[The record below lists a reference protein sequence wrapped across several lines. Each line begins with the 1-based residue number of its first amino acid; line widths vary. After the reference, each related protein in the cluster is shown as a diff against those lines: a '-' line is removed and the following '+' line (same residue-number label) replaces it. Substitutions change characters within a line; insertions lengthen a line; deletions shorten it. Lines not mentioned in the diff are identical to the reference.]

1 MTTPSP
7 MTREELLELAALD
20 AFGLLDDYEAALFT
34 RSFHH
39 APVAVQDEIKE
50 LQASFASDPV
60 FVPDVQ
66 PATDLRHRVLDRV
79 SKAIETESV
88 ELAPLR

>member
-1 MTTPSP
+1 

-39 APVAVQDEIKE
+39 APVAVQDEIR
-50 LQASFASDPV
+50 S
-60 FVPDVQ
+60 
-66 PATDLRHRVLDRV
+66 
-79 SKAIETESV
+79 TEEV
-88 ELAPLR
+88 ELISLSLFLKMSIKVMK